1 MKKEC
6 LIYKRMKNRS
16 YKFILVTLL
25 PVLLLALSPMR
36 VMVCKM
42 EMAKCPPCCHE
53 MSVKKSS
60 SEVQVFSVDDCCIF
74 HNSEGFTA
82 ITPLQK
88 IEDLSKKKFYS
99 LGLVAPHFDSY
110 ALQTLTKSDFASSHL
125 SSFLSHPSLIL
136 IKSSFLI

>member
-1 MKKEC
+1 M
-6 LIYKRMKNRS
+6 
-16 YKFILVTLL
+16 TLL
-25 PVLLLALSPMR
+25 PVLLLALSPMK

-60 SEVQVFSVDDCCIF
+60 SEVQVSSVDDCCIF
-74 HNSEGFTA
+74 HSSEGFIA

-88 IEDLSKKKFYS
+88 IEDLSKKKFHP
-99 LGLVAPHFDSY
+99 LGLVAPHFDFY
-110 ALQTLTKSDFASSHL
+110 ALQTLTRSDFASSHL
-125 SSFLSHPSLIL
+125 SSYLPHPPLIL